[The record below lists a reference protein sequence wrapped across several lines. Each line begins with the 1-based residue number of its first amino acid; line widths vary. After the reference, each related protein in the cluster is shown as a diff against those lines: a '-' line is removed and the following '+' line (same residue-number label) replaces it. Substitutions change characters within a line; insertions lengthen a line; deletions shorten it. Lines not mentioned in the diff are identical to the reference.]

1 MINRI
6 LGGLGR
12 TLIFSGIVLLLFV
25 GYQLWGTKLDEEQH
39 QEELTLSLGE
49 SLGVGTSAADDEDP
63 AAVDAAITERLS
75 AIDPATAP
83 PAEIPKEGE
92 PEGKIDIPKIGLRSK
107 TFVEGVAKADL
118 RKGPGH
124 YPGTPLPGNP
134 GNAAIAGH
142 RTTYGAPFNRID
154 ELVPG
159 DEIIVYT
166 LQGRFTYEVLPSPE
180 DRRAGPEGGNWGA
193 GWFAVKP
200 NDVSVIAPTED
211 NRLTL
216 TACHPKYSAK
226 LRIIVQAKLVA
237 EPAAAP
243 ETTTTTVPAGAG
255 SDGTDDGQTVT
266 PPTTPSPEDLI
277 AGDPGELTPAIL
289 FGAVVV
295 ALWLASMAV
304 AALVRRRE
312 RRAWPVYVLTVAA
325 SALPLWFCFVHLDRF
340 LPSY

>member
-1 MINRI
+1 MINRL

-25 GYQLWGTKLDEEQH
+25 AYQLWGTGLDEEGH
-39 QEELTLSLGE
+39 QEDLTISLGH
-49 SLGVGTSAADDEDP
+49 SLGIDRADTEDADA
-63 AAVDAAITERLS
+63 AAVDAEITEKLA

-83 PAEIPKEGE
+83 PAQVPKEGE
-92 PEGKIDIPKIGLRSK
+92 PEGKIEIPKIGLKSK

-159 DEIIVYT
+159 DQIITYT
-166 LQGRFTYEVLPSPE
+166 LQGKFVYEVVESPQE
-180 DRRAGPEGGNWGA
+180 RRSGAENGNWGR
-193 GWFAVKP
+193 GWYAVKP
-200 NDVSVIAPTED
+200 NDVSVLAPTD
-211 NRLTL
+211 QNMLTL

-237 EPAAAP
+237 EPAEAP
-243 ETTTTTVPAGAG
+243 TTTTPTSSSGDTEDA
-255 SDGTDDGQTVT
+255 QTVT
-266 PPTTPSPEDLI
+266 PPATPSADDLI
-277 AGDPGELTPAIL
+277 SGDPGELTPALL
-289 FGAVVV
+289 FGGIVV
-295 ALWLASMAV
+295 ALWLGSMGV
-304 AALVRRRE
+304 AALLRRRE
-312 RRAWPVYVLTVAA
+312 MRAWPIYLVTVAA
-325 SALPLWFCFVHLDRF
+325 TVAPLWFCFVHMDRF